1 MKDVIRL
8 CDCTRHRHS
17 SKEREEPAKEHRKGQ
32 ARERIEWRG
41 EDGLEPRRSSERD
54 KRPRESPGRAERR
67 HTIRHDR
74 VSSKVQTMLKRRCT
88 K

>member
-1 MKDVIRL
+1 MIRL
-8 CDCTRHRHS
+8 YDCTRHRHS
-17 SKEREEPAKEHRKGQ
+17 PKEKEEPPKEHRKGQ

-41 EDGLEPRRSSERD
+41 EDGLERKRSSERD

-74 VSSKVQTMLKRRCT
+74 VSLNLQTMLERRCI